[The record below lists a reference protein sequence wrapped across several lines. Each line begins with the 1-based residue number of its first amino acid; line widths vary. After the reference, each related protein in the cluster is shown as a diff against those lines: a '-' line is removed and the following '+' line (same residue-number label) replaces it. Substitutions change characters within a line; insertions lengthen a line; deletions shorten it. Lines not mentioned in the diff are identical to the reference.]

1 MKIIDQNIPVT
12 ESIDPGRIFIPV
24 LAGLMAF
31 TSLSTDIYL
40 PAMPTMEVDL
50 KGSIELTVTG
60 FLIGFAVAQ
69 ILWGPVSDKY
79 GRKLPLILG
88 VILFIIGSVG
98 CALSNTM
105 TAMVFW
111 RVIQAFGACTGPM
124 LARAMVRDVYEKT
137 EAARKLSGL
146 MILMAIAPIIGPL
159 LGGQILKFATW
170 HYIFWL
176 LAIIGFIMLVLIT
189 LLPETLN
196 QQYRPEQSVL
206 RAFSNYKTLFKSKK
220 FMQYTL
226 CLTFFYMAAYAF
238 IAGSPAVYINY
249 FRVPEELYGWL
260 FALNVIGLIGFS
272 FLNRRLV
279 KVFHLDYILRI
290 ATFVSMVSGIALV
303 MMVKLSF
310 GGLAAVVTGVF
321 FFFSM
326 NGFIAA
332 CTTAAA
338 LDGVPQIAGS
348 AAALLG
354 SMQYG
359 SGVVS
364 TLLLTLFGNK
374 TPWTMSWVIAVFA
387 TLAAWMMRPWK
398 WSNNK
403 MLQRQNVV
411 EQKEATFKKIKK

>member
-1 MKIIDQNIPVT
+1 MKTITQNIPIT
-12 ESIDPGRIFIPV
+12 ETVNPGKIFIPV

-40 PAMPTMEVDL
+40 PAMPTMQSDL
-50 KGSIELTVTG
+50 KGNIELTITG
-60 FLIGFAVAQ
+60 FLLGFASAQ
-69 ILWGPVSDKY
+69 IVWGPVSDRY

-88 VILFIIGSVG
+88 VILFIVGSVG

-105 TAMVFW
+105 AAMVFW

-124 LARAMVRDVYEKT
+124 LARAMVRDVFAKT

-159 LGGQILKFATW
+159 LGGQILKFASW

-176 LAIIGFIMLVLIT
+176 LAVIGFLMLLLVLS
-189 LLPETLN
+189 LPETLHR
-196 QQYRPEQSVL
+196 QYRSEQSVL
-206 RAFSNYKTLFKSKK
+206 KAFSNYKTLLRSKK

-238 IAGSPAVYINY
+238 IAGSPAVYIKY
-249 FRVPEELYGWL
+249 FKVPAELYGWL
-260 FALNVIGLIGFS
+260 FALNVVGLIGFS

-279 KVFHLDYILRI
+279 KIFSLDYILRI
-290 ATFVSMVSGIALV
+290 STIVSMISGIVL
-303 MMVKLSF
+303 MIMVKFHF
-310 GGLAAVVTGVF
+310 GGLPAVIAGIF

-338 LDGVPQIAGS
+338 LDDVPQMAGS
-348 AAALLG
+348 ASALLG

-359 SGVVS
+359 SGIVS
-364 TLLLTLFGNK
+364 TLLLTFFGNE
-374 TPWTMSWVIAVFA
+374 TPWTMSCIIALFA
-387 TLAAWMMRPWK
+387 TLAALMMKPWR
-398 WSNNK
+398 W
-403 MLQRQNVV
+403 
-411 EQKEATFKKIKK
+411 KKSKLLGQ